1 MTVAVVTDSTSCLAP
16 DVAASAGVRVVPLQ
30 LVLGG
35 VPHDDGV
42 DADQHSVVAAQRSR
56 TQVSTSRPSPQVL
69 LDAYR
74 DAAAAGADAV
84 LSLHISAAMSGTYES
99 AVLAARESP
108 VPVRVV
114 DSRSMGMGLGFLALT
129 SAQEAAAG
137 GALAQL
143 EAAALQRAARTRAW
157 FTVTT
162 LEHLRRG
169 GRIGAASALLGTAL
183 AIKPLLHLDDGI
195 IAPLERVRTTGRAL
209 ARLAEL
215 AGQVAAAAGGAD
227 AVDVAVQHLD
237 TPARAEQLVGLL
249 ADRLPGARV
258 RTVEVSGAVAV
269 HVGPGMVALVVA
281 PVR

>member
-1 MTVAVVTDSTSCLAP
+1 M
-16 DVAASAGVRVVPLQ
+16 
-30 LVLGG
+30 LGG

-137 GALAQL
+137 GALAQ
-143 EAAALQRAARTRAW
+143 A
-157 FTVTT
+157 
-162 LEHLRRG
+162 RG
-169 GRIGAASALLGTAL
+169 GRPAARRAHPRVVHRDDPRAPAARRTDRRRVGPARHGAG
-183 AIKPLLHLDDGI
+183 H
-195 IAPLERVRTTGRAL
+195 
-209 ARLAEL
+209 
-215 AGQVAAAAGGAD
+215 QAAAAPRRRDHRAAGAGAHD
-227 AVDVAVQHLD
+227 GSRAGPAGRAWRDRWLRQRVVPMPSTSPCSTS
-237 TPARAEQLVGLL
+237 TPLRGPSRLVGLL